1 MSTWLAWLL
10 FLPPWLLLLFLEPER
25 KRRFV
30 PPALL
35 ACLCSTIA
43 FQMAVHLGWWSV
55 TTNIFYFTQISAFV
69 YGFLPVG
76 ALISFYWTYPNPWL
90 FFGFNLLIDALQAYV
105 ISPYI
110 FEKADFYQMTGMSH
124 TGLFILQTSISVI
137 LYTFQVWLERG
148 RQVEGDEVPME
159 RWLRRW
165 SFRAK
170 AR

>member
-10 FLPPWLLLLFLEPER
+10 FLPPWLLLVFLEPER
-25 KRRFV
+25 KRRFIPV
-30 PPALL
+30 ALL
-35 ACLCSTIA
+35 TCLCATIS

-55 TTNIFYFTQISAFV
+55 TTNIFYFTQISAFA

-110 FEKADFYQMTGMSH
+110 FEKAEFYQMTGMNH
-124 TGLFILQTSISVI
+124 TGLFILQTCISVT
-137 LYTFQVWLERG
+137 LYAFQMWLERG
-148 RQVEGDEVPME
+148 RHGEGDEVPME
-159 RWLRRW
+159 RLLCRW
-165 SFRAK
+165 SFHTK

>member
-10 FLPPWLLLLFLEPER
+10 FLPPWLLLVFLEQER

-35 ACLCSTIA
+35 ACLCSTII
-43 FQMAVHLGWWSV
+43 FQIAVELDWWSI

-90 FFGFNLLIDALQAYV
+90 FFGFNLLIDAIQAYV

-110 FEKADFYQMTGMSH
+110 FKRANFYQITGMGH
-124 TGLFILQTSISVI
+124 TGLFILQTGVSVI
-137 LYTFQVWLERG
+137 LYTFQIWLEQG
-148 RQVEGDEVPME
+148 RQGEGDEVPME
-159 RWLRRW
+159 RWLRQW
-165 SFRAK
+165 SFRTK